1 VANGSSAL
9 NEPRLLD
16 QTVLTAA
23 APGGILTL
31 IVGFVKYRVDEYRV
45 PIK

>member
-1 VANGSSAL
+1 MVNGSSAL

-16 QTVLTAA
+16 QAVLTAA

-31 IVGFVKYRVDEYRV
+31 IVGSSNTVWMSIGSR
-45 PIK
+45 